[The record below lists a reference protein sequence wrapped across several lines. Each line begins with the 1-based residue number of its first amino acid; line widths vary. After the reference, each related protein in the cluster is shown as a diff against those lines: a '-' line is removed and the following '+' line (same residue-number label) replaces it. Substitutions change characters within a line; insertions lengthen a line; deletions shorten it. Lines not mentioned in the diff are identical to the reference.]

1 MELSPSP
8 MLSEDLAGDGSS
20 PSGTQPRRSSAHKSR
35 PSCPPSNTPPHHMRG
50 RTATETFSAQH
61 RMDAAIANDYR
72 EPEGRKD
79 RNIARSGHIKRR
91 KLANEQAQLSAK
103 EAKMVVVR
111 GNDGFAYRR
120 SVQVFFVNENAQFLL
135 CQPVGKCNVN
145 FRQTVQGGS
154 EGEESPQETARR
166 EAWEEIGLVVG
177 TDATFVCEVRPL
189 EAASIEEEEVRN
201 EKGEILSELRRSF
214 RYSSK
219 TWRKLGIRG
228 QELYPLLYL
237 LEQKRIRHLDTC
249 GWRRGVPTEFCSV
262 EWGSLAE
269 LADKAPPTK
278 KAVMESVC
286 RAVAAAAK
294 PFLESRG
301 YPTTGLTNR
310 ISDEPATA

>member
-1 MELSPSP
+1 MELSPP
-8 MLSEDLAGDGSS
+8 PTRSEDLAEDGSS
-20 PSGTQPRRSSAHKSR
+20 PLEFRPRRSSRHKRR
-35 PSCPPSNTPPHHMRG
+35 PSYPPSNTPPHHMRG
-50 RTATETFSAQH
+50 RTATATFSAQH
-61 RMDAAIANDYR
+61 PMDAAIANDYR
-72 EPEGRKD
+72 EYEGRKD
-79 RNIARSGHIKRR
+79 GNSARSCHVKRR

-120 SVQVFFVNENAQFLL
+120 SIQVFFVNEKAQFLL
-135 CQPVGKCNVN
+135 CQPAGKCNVN

-166 EAWEEIGLVVG
+166 EVWEEIGLVLG
-177 TDATFVCEVRPL
+177 RDATFVCEVRPL
-189 EAASIEEEEVRN
+189 DAASGEEDAVRN
-201 EKGEILSELRRSF
+201 ENGEILSEFRRSF
-214 RYSSK
+214 RYRSK

-228 QELYPLLYL
+228 QELYPLLYM

-249 GWRRGVPTEFCSV
+249 GWRRGVPSEFHSV
-262 EWGSLAE
+262 EWGSLAD
-269 LADKAPPTK
+269 LADKAPSTK

-301 YPTTGLTNR
+301 YPSAALANL